1 MTERIITSSS
11 VQYLNYTSLASP
23 SSVRNTLPEDTHMR
37 GEMKSMTRRD
47 SVGVFEEPKNSSS
60 DVKYG
65 GL

>member
-23 SSVRNTLPEDTHMR
+23 MPVRNTLPEDTYTR
-37 GEMKSMTRRD
+37 GEMKSKTRRD
-47 SVGVFEEPKNSSS
+47 SVGVFEDPKNSST
-60 DVKYG
+60 DVKYD